1 MKGRIECD
9 LQCFVEAKFAD
20 VPDALWRQIEPL
32 IPPERAKPR
41 GGRPPIAA
49 RVVMAGI
56 LYRLKT
62 GCQWKALPSDFGS
75 GSTCHLR
82 FQKWVQLGVFA
93 AIHRELLSY
102 YDGRRGIA
110 WKWSSLDS
118 ASVKAPKGGTSR
130 GRTRRTGRK
139 AA

>member
-1 MKGRIECD
+1 
-9 LQCFVEAKFAD
+9 

-32 IPPERAKPR
+32 IPAEQPKPK
-41 GGRPPIAA
+41 GGRPPVAA
-49 RVVMAGI
+49 RVVMGGI

-62 GCQWKALPSDFGS
+62 GCQWKALPNEFGS

-82 FQKWVQLGVFA
+82 LKNWARLGVFA
-93 AIHRELLSY
+93 EIHRELLNY

-130 GRTRRTGRK
+130 AQIRRTGRK
-139 AA
+139 MASNATFCPTVAASRSPR

>member
-1 MKGRIECD
+1 
-9 LQCFVEAKFAD
+9 VEAKFAD

-41 GGRPPIAA
+41 GGRPPVAA

-93 AIHRELLSY
+93 AIHRELLTY

-130 GRTRRTGRK
+130 GQIRRTARK
-139 AA
+139 VA

>member
-1 MKGRIECD
+1 
-9 LQCFVEAKFAD
+9 
-20 VPDALWRQIEPL
+20 
-32 IPPERAKPR
+32 
-41 GGRPPIAA
+41 
-49 RVVMAGI
+49 MAGI

-62 GCQWKALPSDFGS
+62 GCQWKALPNDFGS

-82 FQKWVQLGVFA
+82 FQKWVQLGIFA
-93 AIHRELLSY
+93 AIHRELLNF
-102 YDGRRGIA
+102 YDDRRGIA

-130 GRTRRTGRK
+130 GRIRRIVRK

>member
-1 MKGRIECD
+1 
-9 LQCFVEAKFAD
+9 VEAKFAD

-41 GGRPPIAA
+41 GGRPVVPA

-56 LYRLKT
+56 LYRLRT
-62 GCQWKALPSDFGS
+62 GCQWKALPNDFGS

-82 FQKWVQLGVFA
+82 FQKWVELGVFA
-93 AIHRELLSY
+93 AIHRELVGY
-102 YDGRRGIA
+102 YHGRRGA
-110 WKWSSLDS
+110 ALKWSSLDS

-130 GRTRRTGRK
+130 VQTRRTARK
-139 AA
+139 VVSNGTS

>member
-1 MKGRIECD
+1 M
-9 LQCFVEAKFAD
+9 EAKFAD
-20 VPDALWRQIEPL
+20 VPDALWRRIEPL
-32 IPPERAKPR
+32 IPPEREKPK
-41 GGRPPIAA
+41 GGRPAIAA
-49 RVVMAGI
+49 RIVMAGI

-62 GCQWKALPSDFGS
+62 GCQWKALPNDFGS

-82 FQKWVQLGVFA
+82 FQSWVQLGVFE
-93 AIHRELLSY
+93 AIHRELLKY
-102 YDGRRGIA
+102 YDDRRGIS

>member
-1 MKGRIECD
+1 
-9 LQCFVEAKFAD
+9 VEVKFAD
-20 VPDALWRQIEPL
+20 VPDALWRRIEPL
-32 IPPERAKPR
+32 IPPERDKPR
-41 GGRPPIAA
+41 GGRPPVASRI
-49 RVVMAGI
+49 VMAGI

-62 GCQWKALPSDFGS
+62 GCQCKALPNDFGS

-82 FQKWVQLGVFA
+82 FQRWVQLGVFA
-93 AIHRELLSY
+93 SIHRELLKY
-102 YDGRRGIA
+102 YDDRRGIS

-130 GRTRRTGRK
+130 ARTRRTARK

>member
-1 MKGRIECD
+1 LKEWIECD
-9 LQCFVEAKFAD
+9 LQWFVEAKFAD
-20 VPDALWRQIEPL
+20 VPDALWRRIEPL
-32 IPPERAKPR
+32 IPPERDKPR
-41 GGRPPIAA
+41 GGRPPVASRI
-49 RVVMAGI
+49 VMAGI

-62 GCQWKALPSDFGS
+62 GCQWKALPNDFGS

-82 FQKWVQLGVFA
+82 FQRWVQLGVFA
-93 AIHRELLSY
+93 SIHRELLKY
-102 YDGRRGIA
+102 YDDRRGIS

-130 GRTRRTGRK
+130 ARTRRTARK

>member
-9 LQCFVEAKFAD
+9 LQRLVEAKFAA
-20 VPDALWRQIEPL
+20 PDALWRQIEPM

-41 GGRPPIAA
+41 GGRPVIPV

-62 GCQWKALPSDFGS
+62 GCRWKALPNDFGS

-82 FQKWVQLGVFA
+82 FQEWVELGVVP
-93 AIHRELLSY
+93 R
-102 YDGRRGIA
+102 
-110 WKWSSLDS
+110 
-118 ASVKAPKGGTSR
+118 
-130 GRTRRTGRK
+130 
-139 AA
+139 

>member
-1 MKGRIECD
+1 MRIECD
-9 LQCFVEAKFAD
+9 LQRFVEAKFAK
-20 VPDALWRQIEPL
+20 VPDDLWRQIEPL
-32 IPPERAKPR
+32 IPPEPAKPK
-41 GGRPPIAA
+41 GGRPPVSS

-62 GCQWKALPSDFGS
+62 GCQWKALPNDFGS

-82 FQKWVQLGVFA
+82 FQKWVRLGVFA
-93 AIHRELLSY
+93 AIHQELLKY

>member
-9 LQCFVEAKFAD
+9 LQRFVEAKFAD
-20 VPDALWRQIEPL
+20 VPEALWLRIEPL
-32 IPPERAKPR
+32 IPVERAKPR
-41 GGRPPIAA
+41 GGRPPVAA

-62 GCQWKALPSDFGS
+62 GCQWKALPNEFGS

-82 FQKWVQLGVFA
+82 FQQWVKLGVFA
-93 AIHRELLSY
+93 EIHRELLSY

-118 ASVKAPKGGTSR
+118 ASVKAPKVGTSR

>member
-1 MKGRIECD
+1 LKGWIECD
-9 LQCFVEAKFAD
+9 LQRFVEAKFAD

-32 IPPERAKPR
+32 IPPEPAKPR
-41 GGRPPIAA
+41 GGRPPVAA

-93 AIHRELLSY
+93 AIHRELLAY

-130 GRTRRTGRK
+130 GQTRRTGRK